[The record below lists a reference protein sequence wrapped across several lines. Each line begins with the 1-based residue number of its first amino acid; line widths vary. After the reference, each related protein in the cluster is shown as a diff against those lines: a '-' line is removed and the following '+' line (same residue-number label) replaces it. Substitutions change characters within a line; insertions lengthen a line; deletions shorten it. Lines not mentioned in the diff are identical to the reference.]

1 MTGVQTCALPI
12 CFPVTIGKVDK
23 LEGLKESVIC
33 GHLIPAGTGQ
43 PEREKIVVASRD
55 EYEKIMQAK
64 RSVTD
69 VNLKEAEEVSF

>member
-1 MTGVQTCALPI
+1 MDYRAYFYDSADVLTT
-12 CFPVTIGKVDK
+12 FIGK
-23 LEGLKESVIC
+23 S
-33 GHLIPAGTGQ
+33 Q
-43 PEREKIVVASRD
+43 PELEKIVVASRD